1 MIKWNQVNKEKL
13 FFSDVTKVH
22 IFLLLSLSLVLVFGL
37 DVEADEND
45 VGSNIEIEDEWYN
58 DEQDFVWEINGTYN
72 GILYI
77 YYVFEYEDNPAAEWK
92 LYENITIANESA
104 PNDNVT
110 KGIFSFDFPEGSG
123 FYKIESN
130 FSMDDGMSELGEGFD
145 NFTGDALKFDNTN
158 PVITVNSF
166 ILELKSEEDSSISWD
181 GTGNIYDS
189 TSWNKN
195 GDIDST
201 LLKNLTLDYTITDEH
216 SGIRVSQI
224 QYSEDNFTTWE
235 DYSES
240 DVIKLDFS
248 TIYIRIGVMDLAGNY
263 VEYKEDPIDI
273 ENLPINDGG
282 PAEDDSKVIVEEDE
296 SNNNLIFVVLI
307 IVGIAFAFYKHEQGK
322 AVNRGK
328 NVLSSERTE
337 CPNCSVLVPR
347 GSTSCTFCGEVWG
360 KNNNTI
366 FANPFSEATN
376 EKQEEVIPR
385 TGEIL
390 IGSDI
395 DRWKIE
401 VGARSC
407 VGGRKNNEDS
417 ISWNTFLKITDD
429 IPHSIKLGIVAD
441 GVGGH
446 NRGEIASSML
456 ISTFNK
462 VVSEDVNN
470 PFHTELFS
478 TKEHKEILEKAY
490 HNANKTIF
498 EKAQDQ
504 DYNGMATTAV
514 SIYIWEDSKGNN
526 GFLIGNVGDSRGYLI
541 NKKEIRQITK
551 DDSEVQKLIDQGK
564 ISEEEAKNHPHK
576 NVITQAIGNKE
587 KITPRIEA
595 YDLQKCEF
603 DYVLLCSD
611 GVSDKMNEKELHK
624 IIIQFEN
631 PQDACD
637 RIVKIINRTN
647 SNHDNNSLILI
658 KFPNLFKGEV

>member
-1 MIKWNQVNKEKL
+1 MKKWNRVSKGKL
-13 FFSDVTKVH
+13 SFLDVKRVH
-22 IFLLLSLSLVLVFGL
+22 TFLLLTVFLALVFGS
-37 DVEADEND
+37 DAEADEN
-45 VGSNIEIEDEWYN
+45 VVSSKMEIEDKWYN
-58 DEQDFVWEINGTYN
+58 IEQEFVWEINGTYN
-72 GILYI
+72 GTLGI
-77 YYVFEYEDNPAAEWK
+77 YYVFEYVDNPATEWI
-92 LYENITIANESA
+92 LYENITIVNESA
-104 PNDNVT
+104 PNNNVT
-110 KGIFSFDFPEGSG
+110 KGSFSFDFPEGSG

-130 FSMDDGMSELGEGFD
+130 FSVDNGASEFEEFD
-145 NFTGDALKFDNTN
+145 QFTGDVLKFDNTD
-158 PVITVNSF
+158 PVITFNSF
-166 ILELKSEEDSSISWD
+166 ILELKNEEDSSISWD

-189 TSWNKN
+189 ASWNKN
-195 GDIDST
+195 GDIDSA

-224 QYSEDNFTTWE
+224 QYSEDNFTTWV
-235 DYSES
+235 DYGDSE
-240 DVIKLDFS
+240 VIKLDFS
-248 TIYIRIGVMDLAGNY
+248 TLYIRIGVMDLAGNY
-263 VEYKEDPIDI
+263 VEYKEEPIDI
-273 ENLPINDGG
+273 ENLPI
-282 PAEDDSKVIVEEDE
+282 DSGSKAIIDEDE
-296 SNNNLIFVVLI
+296 ANNNLIFVILI
-307 IVGIAFAFYKHEQGK
+307 VMGVAFAFYKHEQGK
-322 AVNRGK
+322 SVKQG

-347 GSTSCTFCGEVWG
+347 GSTSCSFCGEVWG
-360 KNNNTI
+360 KNSSTI
-366 FANPFSEATN
+366 FANPFSEAEN
-376 EKQEEVIPR
+376 EKQEDVVPR

-395 DRWKIE
+395 DRWKID

-429 IPHSIKLGIVAD
+429 VPHSIKLGIVAD

-446 NRGEIASSML
+446 NKGELASSML

-470 PFHTELFS
+470 PFHTEAFT
-478 TKEHKEILEKAY
+478 TKEHKEILERAY
-490 HNANKTIF
+490 HNANKAIF
-498 EKAQDQ
+498 EKAQNE

-514 SIYIWEDSKGNN
+514 SIYIWEDPKGDN

-541 NKKEIRQITK
+541 SKKEIRQVTK
-551 DDSEVQKLIDQGK
+551 DDSEVQKLIDEGK
-564 ISEEEAKNHPHK
+564 ISEEEAKNHPNK
-576 NVITQAIGNKE
+576 NVITQAIGNKD
-587 KITPRIEA
+587 KITPRIET
-595 YDLQKCEF
+595 YNLQKCEF